1 MATYTRKEFLGF
13 SAVLAGGA
21 GVAKLP
27 VAAAQE
33 PGAAEGPPDL
43 VVVNAR
49 VYTVD
54 DALPRA
60 EAFAVRGDRFVAV
73 GSSDDV
79 RNLVGPG
86 TEVIDAEGMTVTPGF
101 IDTHSHPSGVNELY
115 GVNTNLR
122 TVAEIQRALR
132 SKALDTPPGRWVR
145 GFMFDDTKVVDG
157 PLHRTHLDEAVP
169 DHPVNVAHRGGH
181 TNWFNS
187 HAFELA
193 GITRDT
199 PDPPDGRFA
208 RGPDGELSGMVAEHA
223 RDVFADVG
231 EREDL
236 TEEEQRTRAR
246 EGMAHISRLMTAAG
260 LTTVHDAGAGRGR
273 LVAYQDARE
282 SGELRHRVYAMVRGP
297 YRDLRAAGVYTGLGD
312 EWVRIGGVKYGA
324 DGSASE
330 RTMRMSTPFEGRPD
344 DYGILT
350 MSQDD
355 IHEAVE
361 EAHRSNWQVGIH
373 ANGDVTID
381 MVLNA
386 YERVLARWP
395 HPDRRHRIEHCSLV
409 NPDLLRRI
417 RDTGSIPTP
426 FWTYVHFH
434 GEKWREYGAEKMEW
448 MFAHR
453 SFLDYDIP
461 VAGASR
467 LHAGAVLAAD
477 GDSEHGDPPRLRRAG
492 VGRQPAGDGGRG
504 AAHRHPERGAGVL
517 RGRGQGLDHRRQAR
531 RLRGPRARPAR
542 RRSRRHQ
549 EHRRRAHGGRRADGA
564 RGVGG
569 LRRSAA
575 RLRPSPAC
583 QRSSPWGCAT
593 FRPSA
598 RRTRPAPSQTP
609 TPTPANDPASG
620 GRSSFPAGIGRPSW
634 VSEAGDVQPAV
645 EDLLN
650 HRRRDQEDQRPRDE
664 GRSLQPPAHRQGH
677 PGPGTAESGEGS
689 GAAAAVR
696 RRNTR
701 PSRPNPAANPISRL
715 AVTASVGSVST

>member
-1 MATYTRKEFLGF
+1 MSTYTRKEFLNLG
-13 SAVLAGGA
+13 AVLAGGA
-21 GVAKLP
+21 AAARLP
-27 VAAAQE
+27 IVAAQE
-33 PGAAEGPPDL
+33 PAGEALRADL
-43 VVVNAR
+43 AVIDAQ

-73 GSSDDV
+73 GSTDDV
-79 RNLVGPG
+79 RNLVGPD
-86 TEVIDAEGMTVTPGF
+86 TEVIDAAGMTVTPGF

-132 SKALDTPPGRWVR
+132 TKALDTPPGRWVR

-169 DHPVNVAHRGGH
+169 DHPVDVAHRGGH

-187 HAFELA
+187 TAFALA

-208 RGPDGELSGMVAEHA
+208 RDADGGLSGMVAEYA

-236 TEEEQRTRAR
+236 TADEQRARAR

-273 LVAYQDARE
+273 LLAYQDARE
-282 SGELRHRVYAMVRGP
+282 AGELRHRVYAMVRGP
-297 YRDLRAAGVYTGLGD
+297 YERLRDAGVYTGLGD

-350 MSQDD
+350 MSQED
-355 IHEAVE
+355 IHEVVE
-361 EAHRSNWQVGIH
+361 DAHRHNWQVGIH

-409 NPDLLRRI
+409 NPELLARI

-434 GEKWREYGAEKMEW
+434 GEKWRNYGAAKMEW

-453 SFLDYDIP
+453 SFLDYGIP
-461 VAGASR
+461 VAGASDYTPGPFEPLMAIQSMVTR
-467 LHAGAVLAAD
+467 RDFDGQVWGDNQRVSVDEALRIGTIHGARASYEERDKGSITAGKLADFVVLERDPHDAD
-477 GDSEHGDPPRLRRAG
+477 PDDIKNIG
-492 VGRQPAGDGGRG
+492 VVRTVVGGRTM
-504 AAHRHPERGAGVL
+504 H
-517 RGRGQGLDHRRQAR
+517 
-531 RLRGPRARPAR
+531 
-542 RRSRRHQ
+542 
-549 EHRRRAHGGRRADGA
+549 
-564 RGVGG
+564 
-569 LRRSAA
+569 SA
-575 RLRPSPAC
+575 
-583 QRSSPWGCAT
+583 
-593 FRPSA
+593 
-598 RRTRPAPSQTP
+598 
-609 TPTPANDPASG
+609 
-620 GRSSFPAGIGRPSW
+620 
-634 VSEAGDVQPAV
+634 
-645 EDLLN
+645 
-650 HRRRDQEDQRPRDE
+650 
-664 GRSLQPPAHRQGH
+664 
-677 PGPGTAESGEGS
+677 TA
-689 GAAAAVR
+689 
-696 RRNTR
+696 
-701 PSRPNPAANPISRL
+701 
-715 AVTASVGSVST
+715 